1 MAPDGK
7 KTRESFEALAEIA
20 LAINS
25 LHDSESV
32 LQKVLAIAMDALDA
46 ERGFI
51 VLISDRHRDG
61 FEIQHQKNFTDE
73 QLGEVTRISR
83 TAVDEVLRSGEPLLI
98 YEAQEDDRFGS
109 TESILVEQIQSIACV
124 PLRIKENQVGAIYI
138 DSRTRRSRFTRD
150 HLPFLTAFANQAAV
164 AIENARL
171 YGYLRSENR
180 RLTTEVQ
187 RLRGFEEIVGQS
199 PRMKDIFTTLSRVAN
214 SDATVL
220 IEGESGT
227 GKELIAR
234 ALHSNSERANKD
246 LVTIFCGSL
255 PDGLLESELFGHKKG
270 AFTGAVTD
278 KKGLFEAADGGTIFL
293 DEIGDLSARTQ
304 QSLLRVLQEGEV
316 KRVGDTQMRT
326 VDVRV
331 VSATNKPLK
340 ELMKTGD
347 FREDLYYRLN
357 TITIEMPAL
366 RHRRGDVP
374 LLAHHFLDRY
384 STRKKSGIKGFTPEA
399 IDAMVAYSWP
409 GNVRE
414 LENTVERGVVL
425 AQSEF
430 VTKEDL
436 LLPDHENS
444 DPFEPEITIK
454 DAERRVVLRTLA
466 AHDGNVS
473 ETARVLDVSRRWL
486 HYRLKE
492 WDTLDE

>member
-1 MAPDGK
+1 MVPESD
-7 KTRESFEALAEIA
+7 KTRGSFEALAEIA

-25 LHDSESV
+25 LHESENV
-32 LQKVLAIAMDALDA
+32 LREVLAIAMDALDA

-51 VLISDRHRDG
+51 VLTSDHHRDG
-61 FEIQHQKNFTDE
+61 FEIQHQKNFTEE

-83 TAVDEVLRSGEPLLI
+83 TALDEVLRTGEPLLI
-98 YEAQEDDRFGS
+98 YEAQEDARFG
-109 TESILVEQIQSIACV
+109 TAESILVEQIQSIACV
-124 PLRIKENQVGAIYI
+124 PLRIKEHQVGAIYI
-138 DSRTRRSRFTRD
+138 DSRQRRARFTRD

-171 YGYLRSENR
+171 YDYMRTENR
-180 RLTTEVQ
+180 RLRTEVQ
-187 RLRGFEEIVGQS
+187 RLQGFDEIIGQS
-199 PRMKDIFTTLSRVAN
+199 PRMKDVFKTLSRVAN
-214 SDATVL
+214 SDATLL
-220 IEGESGT
+220 IEGETGT
-227 GKELIAR
+227 GKEMIAR
-234 ALHSNSERANKD
+234 ALHNNSERADKA

-255 PDGLLESELFGHKKG
+255 PEDLLESELFGHKKG

-278 KKGLFEAADGGTIFL
+278 KKGLFEVADGGTVFL
-293 DEIGDLSARTQ
+293 DEIGDLTPRTQ
-304 QSLLRVLQEGEV
+304 QSLLRVLQEGEI
-316 KRVGDTQMRT
+316 KRVGDTQIRRI
-326 VDVRV
+326 DVRV

-340 ELMKTGD
+340 ELMKTGE

-357 TITIEMPAL
+357 TITLEMPAL

-374 LLAHHFLDRY
+374 LLAYHFLDRFA
-384 STRKKSGIKGFTPEA
+384 TRKKSGIQGFTPDAIEA
-399 IDAMVAYSWP
+399 MIGYSWP

-436 LLPDHENS
+436 LLPDDEDSN
-444 DPFEPEITIK
+444 PFEPEITIK
-454 DAERRVVLRTLA
+454 EAERRVVLRTLTE
-466 AHDGNVS
+466 HDGNVS

-492 WDTLDE
+492 WDSPDA